1 MRKYSSL
8 LVIISMQL
16 DIMSSFAIASDVKT
30 DICDTA
36 FNVVAAAV
44 VSRNS
49 GTPKDDVKK
58 KWLASVE
65 KNVPTNLQNN
75 ELNNYFLQLIDFVY
89 NEPIGSKNIPE
100 RAKTACLSA
109 NWK

>member
-8 LVIISMQL
+8 LAIISMQL
-16 DIMSSFAIASDVKT
+16 GIMSSFAIVSDVKT

-65 KNVPTNLQNN
+65 KMFQ
-75 ELNNYFLQLIDFVY
+75 
-89 NEPIGSKNIPE
+89 PISKIMN
-100 RAKTACLSA
+100 
-109 NWK
+109 

>member
-1 MRKYSSL
+1 MHKNFNL
-8 LVIISMQL
+8 LAVISML
-16 DIMSSFAIASDVKT
+16 LGTVSNFTIASDAKT

-36 FNVVAAAV
+36 FYVVAGAV

-49 GTPKDDVKK
+49 GTPVDEVKR

-65 KNVPTNLQNN
+65 KNVPNNQRNN
-75 ELNNYFLQLIDFVY
+75 ELDNYFFKLIDFVY

-100 RAKTACLSA
+100 RAKAACLNA
-109 NWK
+109 DWK